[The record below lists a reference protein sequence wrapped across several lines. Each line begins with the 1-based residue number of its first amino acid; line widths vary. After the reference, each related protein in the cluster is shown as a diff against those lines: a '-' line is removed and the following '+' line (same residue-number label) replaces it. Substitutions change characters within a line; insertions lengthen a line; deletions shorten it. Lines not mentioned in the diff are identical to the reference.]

1 MASEYT
7 LVCSKQDLA
16 SSTISNCLTEKY
28 GFSEI
33 PEKNTTFASSDYPGI
48 VLHISENN
56 LLHLD
61 NLDEKYPNTSCY
73 IFLSQHRSQ
82 ANIPA
87 LTCHWT
93 GNFGNN
99 KFGGKERELGICYPW
114 IQKQYLIE
122 LNKKKDNVPKYDI
135 IIESTHHG
143 PTSLKKPILFVE
155 IGSTKEQW
163 TDNNAANTVCNSL
176 FTVLTRKKG
185 LCEKVAVGL
194 GGNHYPT
201 KFNKILLESEY
212 GLGSIAAKHDL
223 PYLDNSMI
231 VQMIHKNVEKVT
243 FAIVDAK
250 GLGKEKSRILT
261 AMDEVG
267 IEVVKI

>member
-1 MASEYT
+1 MSGNYT
-7 LVCSKQDLA
+7 LVCSKHDIA
-16 SSTISNCLTEKY
+16 SNTILNCLIEKY
-28 GFSEI
+28 GFSEMQE
-33 PEKNTTFASSDYPGI
+33 EKDSFSSTHYPGI
-48 VLHISENN
+48 VLHISEDS
-56 LLHLD
+56 LLYLD

-87 LTCHWT
+87 LTCHST
-93 GNFGNN
+93 GNFGTND
-99 KFGGKERELGICYPW
+99 FGGKKRELGICYPW

-122 LNKKKDNVPKYDI
+122 LNKKKYIVPKYEI

-163 TDNNAANTVCNSL
+163 TDMNAADTVCSSL
-176 FTVLTRKKG
+176 ITVLVRKRG

-201 KFNKILLESEY
+201 KFNNILLESEY

-231 VQMIHKNVEKVT
+231 VQMIQKNIEKVNCV
-243 FAIVDAK
+243 IIDAK
-250 GLGKEKSRILT
+250 GLGKEKSRILS
-261 AMDEVG
+261 ALDEVE
-267 IEVVKI
+267 IEVVRV

>member
-1 MASEYT
+1 MSSNYT

-16 SSTISNCLTEKY
+16 SNTISNCLIEKY
-28 GFSEI
+28 GFSKL
-33 PEKNTTFASSDYPGI
+33 PETKTSLSSTYYPGI
-48 VLHISENN
+48 VLHISEDS
-56 LLHLD
+56 LLYLD
-61 NLDEKYPNTSCY
+61 NLDERYPDTSCY

-87 LTCHWT
+87 LTCHST

-99 KFGGKERELGICYPW
+99 YFGGKEKELGICYPW

-122 LNKKKDNVPKYDI
+122 LNRKKDTVSKYDI

-155 IGSTKEQW
+155 IGSTREQW
-163 TDNNAANTVCNSL
+163 TDNNAADTVCSSL
-176 FTVLTRKKG
+176 LTVLARKSG
-185 LCEKVAVGL
+185 SCEKVGVGL

-201 KFNKILLESEY
+201 KFNNILLESEY
-212 GLGSIAAKHDL
+212 GLGPIAAKHDL
-223 PYLDNSMI
+223 PHLDNSMI
-231 VQMIHKNVEKVT
+231 VQMIQKNIEKVT
-243 FAIVDAK
+243 CVIIDTK

-261 AMDEVG
+261 ALDEVG
-267 IEVVKI
+267 IEIVKI

>member
-1 MASEYT
+1 MSSNYT
-7 LVCSKQDLA
+7 LVCSNKDLA
-16 SSTISNCLTEKY
+16 SSTISNCLIENY
-28 GFSEI
+28 GFTEM
-33 PEKNTTFASSDYPGI
+33 PEQKSTFSSSDYLDI

-56 LLHLD
+56 LLYLD

-82 ANIPA
+82 ANVPA
-87 LTCHWT
+87 LTCHST
-93 GNFGNN
+93 GNFGHN

-122 LNKKKDNVPKYDI
+122 LNKRKDTVPRYDI

-155 IGSTKEQW
+155 IGSTREQW
-163 TDNNAANTVCNSL
+163 TDKNAANTVCDSL
-176 FTVLTRKKG
+176 FTVLTRKQG
-185 LCEKVAVGL
+185 ICEKVAVGL

-212 GLGSIAAKHDL
+212 GMGPIAAKHDL
-223 PYLDNSMI
+223 AYLNNSII
-231 VQMIHKNVEKVT
+231 VQMIQRNIEKVT
-243 FAIVDAK
+243 YAIVDAK
-250 GLGKEKSRILT
+250 GLGKEKSRILD
-261 AMDEVG
+261 AVDEVG
-267 IEVVKI
+267 IDIVKI